1 MIGNSTCS
9 NSQVTDT
16 QITCDVGDNNA
27 GVYAVVVKNSNGNSN
42 KDKSFTC
49 DLKIVNLSIS
59 QGIFFYLTFYL
70 KCFVK
75 SISRIKN

>member
-16 QITCDVGDNNA
+16 QITCDVGENSA

-42 KDKSFTC
+42 KDKLFTC
-49 DLKIVNLSIS
+49 DLKILSLSIS
-59 QGIFFYLTFYL
+59 QGMFLLNILLLMFWE
-70 KCFVK
+70 KH
-75 SISRIKN
+75 I